1 MAADAPMAAPRPTL
15 AHAPAGY
22 VGRFAPSPTGT
33 LHMGSLV
40 AAVGSHLDARH
51 HGGRWLLRIED
62 IDPPRTVAGAA
73 DRIQQQLRAHGLHWD
88 GDVLFQSSRSDA
100 YLAALARLRDA
111 GLTFHCICSRSQL
124 GGGRYPG
131 TCRARTLPIPDAAE
145 RLRCE
150 PGIVHCTD
158 LVHGE
163 IGTDVSAQ
171 VGDFV
176 LRRRDGLFAYQLAVV
191 VDDAAQG
198 ITHVVRGAD
207 LLDNTPRQVLLQRS
221 LGMPTPAYLHL
232 PLVLAPGGA
241 KLSKQTGARE
251 LEGRPQEN
259 LKVALRCLG
268 QDVDALPPDGTCEEM
283 LQRAARSWQ
292 RHRIPRMLGLGTN

>member
-1 MAADAPMAAPRPTL
+1 MAGPGEAPAPGT
-15 AHAPAGY
+15 AGY

-40 AAVGSHLDARH
+40 AAVGSYLDARH
-51 HGGRWLLRIED
+51 HDGRWLLRIED
-62 IDPPRTVAGAA
+62 IDPPRAVAGAA
-73 DRIQQQLRAHGLHWD
+73 ERIQQQLHDHGLHWD
-88 GDVLFQSSRSDA
+88 GDVLFQSSRTDA
-100 YLAALARLRDA
+100 YLAALAALRLA
-111 GLTFHCICSRSQL
+111 GLTFHCRCSRSQL

-131 TCRARTLPIPDAAE
+131 TCRANVEPIPDAAE

-150 PGIVHCTD
+150 PGIVRCTD

-221 LGMPTPAYLHL
+221 LGVPTPAYLHL
-232 PLVLAPGGA
+232 PLVLAPGGT

-251 LEGRPQEN
+251 LEGHPQEN
-259 LKVALRCLG
+259 LKVALHCLG
-268 QDVDALPPDGTCEEM
+268 QDVDVLPSRGTCEEM
-283 LQRAARSWQ
+283 LQSAARSWQ
-292 RHRIPRMLGLGTN
+292 RHAIPRMLGLGTN